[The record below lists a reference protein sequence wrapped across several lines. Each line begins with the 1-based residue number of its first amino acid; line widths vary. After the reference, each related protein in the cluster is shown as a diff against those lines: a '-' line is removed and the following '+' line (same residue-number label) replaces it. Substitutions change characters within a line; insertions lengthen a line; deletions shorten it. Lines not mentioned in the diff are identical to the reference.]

1 MSKNIFLWLHGLGAA
16 FISGGSGA
24 ITAGI
29 SVNLRDGK
37 DWNFSDW
44 PHAEHL
50 LSLMAMI
57 FVVNG
62 ALGAFGWLSKQ
73 PVPDLEGAQGQL
85 AGRGL
90 RRGNT
95 VSA

>member
-16 FISGGSGA
+16 FVSGGSGA

-62 ALGAFGWLSKQ
+62 ALGAFGWLSRK
-73 PVPDLEGAQGQL
+73 PVPDLEGAQERLSSRLVSG
-85 AGRGL
+85 AS
-90 RRGNT
+90 T
-95 VSA
+95 VDA